1 MIEFDD
7 NTKLIVQEYGSWILN
22 RVRQTRFRHMLSN
35 EDVYQAFIKEK
46 NEKERREREAREKI
60 QGLDGK

>member
-22 RVRQTRFRHMLSN
+22 RVRQPRFRHMSSN